1 MEGAGVGVAGGGE
14 SEHKGAEV
22 IDVVDVDD
30 DDALTTAVQPVPAPP
45 VDLTWNP
52 KSDDDHLQTYVWI
65 HKPDNSFVLR
75 EKLPGQVPRHGD
87 LLEEVNGRAAKEE
100 PRREG
105 RGGGRFAR
113 GPPEPFLLPR
123 VVGATRR

>member
-1 MEGAGVGVAGGGE
+1 M
-14 SEHKGAEV
+14 

-65 HKPDNSFVLR
+65 HKPDISFVLR
-75 EKLPGQVPRHGD
+75 EKLPGHVVD
-87 LLEEVNGRAAKEE
+87 AEEEVRRFISDACLMVMPGNGH
-100 PRREG
+100 G
-105 RGGGRFAR
+105 W
-113 GPPEPFLLPR
+113 
-123 VVGATRR
+123 